1 MYARGFIML
10 QPRASAIPLKA
21 ASATRIAKERAMV
34 GQLSTLVI
42 MLVFTKTAPSF
53 KHAYPD
59 TAHAIA
65 CRSHDPQISRETH
78 WASRLDHRKSDKG
91 MVP

>member
-1 MYARGFIML
+1 M
-10 QPRASAIPLKA
+10 SAALPSNRVA
-21 ASATRIAKERAMV
+21 VYED
-34 GQLSTLVI
+34 ST
-42 MLVFTKTAPSF
+42 F
-53 KHAYPD
+53 HAYPD